1 MYARSVMLSP
11 RRLGPCLV
19 VSALVVGACTSFGAG
34 GEGATPDGSAP
45 DATPDA
51 TSTVPPIPL
60 ESGVDGA
67 FPIDAGPRKSFCDA
81 HTSALFCSSFDGT
94 SVNEGWDGLMAELA
108 NLTFVPSTKSPP
120 NAMRVSVVGNGSET
134 RPNGAVT
141 KGIAWSGSGIVVDV
155 DIDAGGVPATTT
167 GYLVAVNV
175 AISIQPPR
183 SLALAFS
190 ESNRA
195 GLFVFDRPD
204 GATAPF
210 YSFTRPATG
219 FAHYQIRVNFVLGL
233 VSVLRDGTEVVPPSL
248 GLRARDAEPVF
259 FSAGLEADPGVNGS
273 VTYDNYVVTKLP

>member
-1 MYARSVMLSP
+1 MLSP
-11 RRLGPCLV
+11 RLGPCLV

-34 GEGATPDGSAP
+34 GEGATPDASAP
-45 DATPDA
+45 DATTTTPDSA
-51 TSTVPPIPL
+51 TIVPPIPL

-67 FPIDAGPRKSFCDA
+67 LPIDAGPRKSFCDA
-81 HTSALFCSSFDGT
+81 HTSALFCSSFDGA
-94 SVNEGWDGLMAELA
+94 SVNEGWDGLKAELA
-108 NLTFVPSTKSPP
+108 NLTFVPSTMSPP
-120 NAMRVSVVGNGSET
+120 SAMRVSVIGNGSET

-175 AISIQPPR
+175 ALSIDPAR
-183 SLALAFS
+183 YLALAFS

-204 GATAPF
+204 GATAPL

-219 FAHYQIRVNFVLGL
+219 FAHYQIRVNFVLGR
-233 VSVLRDGTEVVPPSL
+233 VSVLRDGTEVVPPSV

-259 FSAGLEADPGVNGS
+259 FSAGLEADPGVIGS